1 MCSLGEEQLEHNG
14 QCVWERQGGAAAS
27 QDSRGVQGVRE
38 SQGRRARQGAGCT
51 ERTCTVR
58 FVEGL
63 IVDAGIAEGVGVTVA
78 TASSHCA
85 GRY

>member
-1 MCSLGEEQLEHNG
+1 M
-14 QCVWERQGGAAAS
+14 
-27 QDSRGVQGVRE
+27 RE
-38 SQGRRARQGAGCT
+38 SPGRRAHQGAGCT

-63 IVDAGIAEGVGVTVA
+63 IVDAGITEGVGVTVV
-78 TASSHCA
+78 TASSRCA

>member
-1 MCSLGEEQLEHNG
+1 MVSVFGNAKVVPRRRRTRE
-14 QCVWERQGGAAAS
+14 
-27 QDSRGVQGVRE
+27 GVQGVRE

-63 IVDAGIAEGVGVTVA
+63 IVDAGIAEGVGVTVG

>member
-1 MCSLGEEQLEHNG
+1 MVSVFGNAE
-14 QCVWERQGGAAAS
+14 VVPRRP
-27 QDSRGVQGVRE
+27 QDSRGGVQSVRE

-63 IVDAGIAEGVGVTVA
+63 IVDAGITEGVGVTVV
-78 TASSHCA
+78 TASSRCA